1 MTRICILILSLL
13 LCPTVR
19 GICGADLNTIYK
31 RYKDTESETLQHLG
45 RACIERQH
53 TDSAIAIFTI
63 LANRYDNSAEST
75 DLKYAI
81 EARLSLGVLNF
92 LNANYPAAYSN
103 FLTATE
109 LEGRPDS
116 PGHLN
121 MAAIYLYFGD
131 RRRAYRCLKDVFDAS
146 IASGN
151 HYMAS
156 NAVINILSAD
166 IDSMFAPQDSIAL
179 ILKTFRKAVPA
190 TRENRVWPLANHLTR
205 AKQYSIE
212 GNPIQAIKELKKAIP
227 EASSVLLPARNHH
240 TISIA
245 LGRNFLKTGQTD
257 SAEYYIR
264 KAIDIAQNNGFP
276 ELLISGYADM
286 SKFYEAI
293 GKQELATE
301 YKYKH
306 LQLHDS
312 IFNAR
317 EFGHI
322 HDLELFH
329 ETDKFEKRINILMI
343 EEKMRTRIL
352 IIVCIAVAV
361 LSMLLALLY
370 RQNRKLKSKNKSL
383 FDKNIEIL
391 QAEKEPISQ
400 PRAQKKYNT
409 SSMTDDTRRNITARI
424 KEVMSDESVFC
435 KEGFSLSDLAEKCSS
450 NQKYV
455 SQVLNEDFGKSF
467 TQLLNERRISVAK
480 RRFLD
485 SKHYGHLTIEAIV
498 HELGFK
504 SRSTFSKTFKKIT
517 GLSPSEFQRLATDK
531 VRSDIH
537 LEAPDETTDG
547 HV

>member
-1 MTRICILILSLL
+1 MMRICILILSML
-13 LCPTVR
+13 LCPMAKGVSQ
-19 GICGADLNTIYK
+19 ADLDALYD
-31 RYKDTESETLQHLG
+31 RYKNTESQKLQSLG
-45 RACIERQH
+45 QACIARQH
-53 TDSAIAIFTI
+53 TDSAIALFTI
-63 LANRYDNSAEST
+63 LANRYDGSQKSS

-92 LNANYPAAYSN
+92 LTANYSAAYSN

-166 IDSMFAPQDSIAL
+166 IDSTFAPRDSIAQ
-179 ILKTFRKAVPA
+179 ILKTFRDRVPK
-190 TRENRVWPLANHLTR
+190 TDENRVWPLADHLTR
-205 AKQYSIE
+205 AKQYSLE
-212 GNPIQAIKELKKAIP
+212 GDPRKTIAELKKAFP
-227 EASSVLLPARNHH
+227 EASSVLLPARNHY

-257 SAEYYIR
+257 SAEHYIR
-264 KAIDIAQNNGFP
+264 KAVEIAKDNGFP
-276 ELLISGYADM
+276 ELLISGYADL
-286 SKFYEAI
+286 SGFYKAT
-293 GKQELATE
+293 GKPELATE

-329 ETDKFEKRINILMI
+329 ETDKFEKRINILML

-352 IIVCIAVAV
+352 IVVCIAAAI
-361 LSMLLALLY
+361 LTLMLALLY
-370 RQNRKLKSKNKSL
+370 SQNRKLKSKNKSL
-383 FDKNIEIL
+383 FEKNVEML
-391 QAEKEPISQ
+391 KAEQSALPE
-400 PRAQKKYNT
+400 ACVHVQKKYNT
-409 SSMTDDTRRNITARI
+409 SAMTGDTRCRI
-424 KEVMSDESVFC
+424 KDKIQEVMSDEALFC
-435 KEGFSLSDLAEKCSS
+435 SDGFSLHDLAERCGS

-485 SKHYGHLTIEAIV
+485 SENYRHLTIEAIV
-498 HELGFK
+498 RDLGFK
-504 SRSTFSKTFKKIT
+504 SRSTFSKTFKKLT
-517 GLSPSEFQRLATDK
+517 GLSPSEFQRLANNNESGILSEYEHT
-531 VRSDIH
+531 
-537 LEAPDETTDG
+537 EC
-547 HV
+547 